1 VTTGIPVS
9 PTEFHHLIDCSSF
22 LASFNLHDFQTD
34 FLLQLL
40 FQALGGWLM
49 TNIFCN
55 WNNYIARKFVRTKN
69 KAHWVINLIT
79 VKVSNSSAFLTALY
93 KQVWSNLF
101 CVWFFFF
108 PLNFLLGF
116 SEPNAHKCVSFHS
129 LKYTQYSLM
138 EPTEKQKHFSYGSS
152 YISLPSLM

>member
-1 VTTGIPVS
+1 LFFIPG
-9 PTEFHHLIDCSSF
+9 LIQFTRFSDWFPLTAIVPS
-22 LASFNLHDFQTD
+22 LRWVAYDQHI
-34 FLLQLL
+34 LQLKQL
-40 FQALGGWLM
+40 HSQKV
-49 TNIFCN
+49 C
-55 WNNYIARKFVRTKN
+55 RTKN

-79 VKVSNSSAFLTALY
+79 VKGSNSSAFLAALY

-138 EPTEKQKHFSYGSS
+138 EPTKKQKHFSYGSS